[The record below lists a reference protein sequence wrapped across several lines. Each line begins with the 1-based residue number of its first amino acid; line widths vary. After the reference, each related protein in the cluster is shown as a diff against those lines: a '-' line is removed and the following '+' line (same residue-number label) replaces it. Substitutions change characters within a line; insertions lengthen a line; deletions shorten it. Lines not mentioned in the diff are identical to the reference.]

1 VRLPWHLVS
10 ALVAALGLLVVAVA
24 QAGAQERQVPRS
36 KEDAHVDA
44 RMLADLEILRD
55 LDLLRQLDLL
65 RKMDEVRSERSSR
78 GGRTDERGKP

>member
-1 VRLPWHLVS
+1 M
-10 ALVAALGLLVVAVA
+10 VAGLGLVVVAMA

-36 KEDAHVDA
+36 KDDGHVDA

-55 LDLLRQLDLL
+55 LELLRQLDLL